1 MTPDRRPVTPDWRP
15 PPTRVIH
22 GCWQVARG
30 HGTGWD
36 RAAAFAALDRAAEAP
51 GPLFLDCADIYTGV
65 ERLVGDWMAARPAIA
80 GRVVVHTKLVPD
92 FETLPVLDR
101 SQVRNIV
108 LRSRERLRVDT
119 LELVQLHWWDFSV
132 PGWVRAAE
140 WLAELGEEG
149 VLRHVGVTNFG
160 TRALCMLLD
169 AGIPVVANQVQL
181 SLLDRRPLG
190 RLAGVC
196 RDRGVALLCY
206 GTLAGGL
213 LAAIGCG
220 SGAPGGGSG
229 AAAGGSG
236 ASAGDVPAGDVP
248 TPNENRSL
256 RKYRLIVDEVG
267 GSQALERARAA
278 LAAVAERTGGSMAES
293 AAAYVLGQP
302 AVAAVI
308 VGLSRRGRRLDP
320 SRVRLGRGDIERLER
335 AVPDT
340 VGGGV
345 YEVERDREGPHGRIM
360 RYDLNRGVRVP
371 GARPPGGAA
380 QVDGGARESRGGAHG
395 A

>member
-1 MTPDRRPVTPDWRP
+1 MTPDWRP
-15 PPTRVIH
+15 PPTRLIH
-22 GCWQVARG
+22 GCWQFARG
-30 HGTGWD
+30 HGAGWD
-36 RAAAFAALDRAAEAP
+36 RAAAFAALDRAAETP

-92 FETLPVLDR
+92 LETLPVLDR

-119 LELVQLHWWDFSV
+119 LELVQFHWWDFSV
-132 PGWVRAAE
+132 TGWVRAAE
-140 WLAELGEEG
+140 WLTELREEG

-160 TRALCMLLD
+160 TRALCALLD

-181 SLLDRRPLG
+181 SLLDRRPLR

-196 RDRGVALLCY
+196 RERGVALLCY

-213 LAAIGCG
+213 LAADACG
-220 SGAPGGGSG
+220 SGASVGGAPPLGE
-229 AAAGGSG
+229 
-236 ASAGDVPAGDVP
+236 
-248 TPNENRSL
+248 NRENRSL

-267 GSQALERARAA
+267 GWQALERARAA
-278 LAAVAERTGGSMAES
+278 LAAIAQRTGASMAET
-293 AAAYVLGQP
+293 AVAYVLGQP

-320 SRVRLGRGDIERLER
+320 SRARLGRGDIERLEM
-335 AVPDT
+335 AVPDM
-340 VGGGV
+340 VAGGV

-360 RYDLNRGVRVP
+360 QYDLNRGVRKL
-371 GARPPGGAA
+371 GARPRSRAG
-380 QVDGGARESRGGAHG
+380 QVGGGARESRGGAHG

>member
-1 MTPDRRPVTPDWRP
+1 MTPDRRPVTPGWRP
-15 PPTRVIH
+15 PPAGVIH
-22 GCWQVARG
+22 GCWQLARG
-30 HGTGWD
+30 HGAGWD
-36 RAAAFAALDRAAEAP
+36 RAAAFAALDRTAETP

-65 ERLVGDWMAARPAIA
+65 ERLVGDWVAARPAIA

-92 FETLPVLDR
+92 LETLPVLDR
-101 SQVRNIV
+101 SQVRSIV

-119 LELVQLHWWDFSV
+119 LELVQFHWWDFSV

-140 WLAELGEEG
+140 WLAELREEG
-149 VLRHVGVTNFG
+149 VLRHVGATNFG
-160 TRALCMLLD
+160 TRALCTLLD

-181 SLLDRRPLG
+181 SLLDRRPLR
-190 RLAGVC
+190 RLARVC
-196 RDRGVALLCY
+196 RERGVALLCY

-213 LAAIGCG
+213 LASNARR
-220 SGAPGGGSG
+220 SGAPAGD
-229 AAAGGSG
+229 APAGG
-236 ASAGDVPAGDVP
+236 APAPG
-248 TPNENRSL
+248 ENRSL

-267 GSQALERARAA
+267 GRSALERARAA
-278 LAAVAERTGGSMAES
+278 LAAIAERTGASMAEA
-293 AAAYVLGQP
+293 AAAYVLRQP
-302 AVAAVI
+302 SVAAVI

-320 SRVRLGRGDIERLER
+320 SRVRPGRGDIERLER

-340 VGGGV
+340 VAGGV

-360 RYDLNRGVRVP
+360 QYDLNRGVRMP
-371 GARPPGGAA
+371 GARPRSRAA